1 MNITEAHETV
11 RLLRHLDGSQSSTTF
26 AQAAAVYLAAR
37 ASQALQVEVAPEAQ
51 RIDGPL
57 GRQTISKGKC
67 FS

>member
-37 ASQALQVEVAPEAQ
+37 ASQALQVEVRLDERELLDSLIEVQ
-51 RIDGPL
+51 R
-57 GRQTISKGKC
+57 
-67 FS
+67 